1 MYSYYAVRSVG
12 LAVPRK
18 VAMAITSLQLS
29 QMVVGVGVNVYAARV
44 KGEGQLPCD
53 VSSHHLNLGF
63 AMYASYFCL
72 FAHFFY
78 KAYLQKKKMMMK
90 EQTKAE

>member
-1 MYSYYAVRSVG
+1 
-12 LAVPRK
+12 
-18 VAMAITSLQLS
+18 
-29 QMVVGVGVNVYAARV
+29 MVVGVGVNVYAVRV
-44 KGEGQLPCD
+44 KGEGLPCD

-90 EQTKAE
+90 ELGRGQTKAD